1 MTSEAEAPQQIL
13 DDQRDLAA
21 RINEATIAT
30 TTGETI
36 AAGSF
41 DRLLNGLV
49 GFTGAACLIAITLLV
64 FANATLRYAA
74 NKSFI
79 WGDELVLGLIP
90 WLAMCGVFLS
100 IRQRE
105 IITVTFFTDLMPPA
119 VRRLSKALADLIAAI
134 SFAYLAYVS
143 IDYLALFGRDRSVY
157 LNIPTGWFTSAM
169 LFGSALVAGAFLF
182 DAAIPWLRLNSWR
195 RRQN

>member
-1 MTSEAEAPQQIL
+1 VTSEAEAPQQLL

-21 RINEATIAT
+21 RINEATIAAT
-30 TTGETI
+30 KGETI

-49 GFTGAACLIAITLLV
+49 GFVGAVCLIAITLLV
-64 FANATLRYAA
+64 FANAALRYTA

-79 WGDELVLGLIP
+79 WGDELVLGLVP

-100 IRQRE
+100 VRHRE
-105 IITVTFFTDLMPPA
+105 IVAVTFFTDLMPPA
-119 VRRLSKALADLIAAI
+119 VRRLSKALADLIAAV

-143 IDYLALFGRDRSVY
+143 IDYLALFGGDRSVY

-169 LFGSALVAGAFLF
+169 LFGSILVAGAFLI
-182 DAAIPWLRLNSWR
+182 DAAMPWLRPNLPR
-195 RRQN
+195 RGQD